1 MLYRIVQGF
10 NNKHSKPDLLE
21 TYVRY
26 GKDVSKLYFAIFKK
40 RIHYQ
45 MPKTSKSFYTS

>member
-26 GKDVSKLYFAIFKK
+26 RKDVSK
-40 RIHYQ
+40 
-45 MPKTSKSFYTS
+45 